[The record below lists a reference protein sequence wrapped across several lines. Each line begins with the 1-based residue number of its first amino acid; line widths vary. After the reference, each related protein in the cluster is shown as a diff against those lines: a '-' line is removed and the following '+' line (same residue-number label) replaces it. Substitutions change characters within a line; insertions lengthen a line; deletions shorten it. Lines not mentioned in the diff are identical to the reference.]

1 MACSDFA
8 GTCLFSF
15 VEVSGGG
22 MTWRGH
28 CCIHAVPCVVLT
40 MSGMWQ
46 YGSHARMTAFA

>member
-15 VEVSGGG
+15 VEVSDGGG
-22 MTWRGH
+22 TLRGH
-28 CCIHAVPCVVLT
+28 CSIHVVPCVVLT

-46 YGSHARMTAFA
+46 YASHARMSVFA

>member
-1 MACSDFA
+1 MACSGFA

-40 MSGMWQ
+40 MPGMRQ
-46 YGSHARMTAFA
+46 YASHARMSVFA